1 MSSRLIAS
9 LWFGAGAFLLFVA
22 APAAF
27 TASPNPTMAANV
39 VGAMLMRWHYIALIA
54 PVILLV
60 LGWKTSRTIITSILF
75 AAILFAATQSVV
87 DTKIRS
93 IRMSS
98 PVAMSEL
105 PRTDPVRKRFGLLHG
120 VSSILLLAQI
130 LCAGTVVAIGHRD

>member
-27 TASPNPTMAANV
+27 TSSPNPTTAANV
-39 VGAMLMRWHYIALIA
+39 VGAMLMRWHYIALAA

-60 LGWKTSRTIITSILF
+60 LGWKTARTLIISILF
-75 AAILFAATQSVV
+75 VAILSAASQALV
-87 DTKIRS
+87 DTKIRA

-98 PVAMSEL
+98 PVAISDL

-120 VSSILLLAQI
+120 VSS
-130 LCAGTVVAIGHRD
+130 